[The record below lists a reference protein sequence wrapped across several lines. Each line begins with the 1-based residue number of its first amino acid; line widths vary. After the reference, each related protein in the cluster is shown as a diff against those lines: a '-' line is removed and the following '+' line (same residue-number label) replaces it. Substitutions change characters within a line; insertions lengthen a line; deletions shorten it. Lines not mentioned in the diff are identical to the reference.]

1 MRAATLMAY
10 FAYYMSNNLYTGPS
24 QLDPNGKAI
33 EQRQQQVPALPTDL
47 GIYKFGEAEEE
58 RQRTLAAEQAR
69 NQLNTIA
76 HLEPQT
82 TTPNPERP
90 AMAINQGTPVP
101 QMPPNMDFDMN
112 SLLMSSAAMPK
123 ESYQAPHPRQ
133 SSDISMGMLSSA
145 KNQFDTLINGPQAA
159 PGQTLK
165 TFSEHKDAIMGNT
178 SIDMSQLNSGFG
190 DQTKALLTGVL
201 PEEIREKNEKRKQ
214 DVRRAITQFQGIERK
229 IFTVANQTA
238 QEELRTTQMQETQQ
252 TVQKAA
258 EKIDPSK
265 NLLSII
271 ARLEPRKMVA
281 ALKNAE
287 GPARHAVETATKR
300 QQQQEKIHVAGKSQ
314 GKAKDPNSENRPG
327 TGGNSL
333 KVG

>member
-1 MRAATLMAY
+1 
-10 FAYYMSNNLYTGPS
+10 MSNNLYAGPI

-33 EQRQQQVPALPTDL
+33 EQRQQQLSGLPTDL

-58 RQRTLAAEQAR
+58 HQRILAAEQAR

-76 HLEPQT
+76 HLESRSTVPS
-82 TTPNPERP
+82 PERP
-90 AMAINQGTPVP
+90 AMAINQGTPIP

-112 SLLMSSAAMPK
+112 ALLMAPAATPK
-123 ESYQAPHPRQ
+123 ESYQAPQARQ
-133 SSDISMGMLSSA
+133 SSDVSMGMLDSA
-145 KNQFDTLINGPQAA
+145 KNQINTLIKGHQSA

-165 TFSEHKDAIMGNT
+165 SFGDHKDAIMGNT
-178 SIDMSQLNSGFG
+178 SIDMTQLSTSFG

-201 PEEIREKNEKRKQ
+201 PEEISLKNEKRKQ
-214 DVRRAITQFQGIERK
+214 DVRRAITQFQGIER
-229 IFTVANQTA
+229 IVFTVANKSA
-238 QEELRTTQMQETQQ
+238 QEEMRSPKMQETQQ

-265 NLLSII
+265 NFMTIL

-300 QQQQEKIHVAGKSQ
+300 QQQQEKIHVAGKTQ